1 MRVVLQRVDKAKCT
15 VDGNVTG
22 EINVGYLLLVGYT
35 EGDNE
40 EKNKKAAKKIAN
52 LRIFED
58 ENGKMNLSLREVNGS
73 ILSISQFTLYANTN
87 DGNRPSFVNAL
98 NPILAKELYLKFNDE
113 LRTYGYVVEEG
124 IFGAHMDIELLNSGP
139 CTIIYEF

>member
-98 NPILAKELYLKFNDE
+98 NPILAKELYLKFNEE

>member
-1 MRVVLQRVDKAKCT
+1 MKAVIQIVNNANLT
-15 VDGNVTG
+15 VDNKLIS
-22 EINVGYLLLVGYT
+22 EIGYGYVIYLGVKK
-35 EGDNE
+35 GDTKEN
-40 EKNKKAAKKIAN
+40 ADYFIKKITA

>member
-98 NPILAKELYLKFNDE
+98 NPILAKELYLKFNEE
-113 LRTYGYVVEEG
+113 LRTYGYVVEE
-124 IFGAHMDIELLNSGP
+124 
-139 CTIIYEF
+139 